1 MKYSKEVERHL
12 LKTKIISSKSCEKF
26 LLSLKTKSKR
36 KNSFVTEVDSSI
48 ELIRKVM
55 PVYAEGVFCLLITH
69 LSLPTGP
76 PGDHM
81 TFSIA
86 GMGASY

>member
-1 MKYSKEVERHL
+1 MLRKEIDGGKLRRIMKYSKEVERHL

-26 LLSLKTKSKR
+26 LLSLKTNSKR

-55 PVYAEGVFCLLITH
+55 PVR
-69 LSLPTGP
+69 
-76 PGDHM
+76 
-81 TFSIA
+81 
-86 GMGASY
+86 